1 MSTKK
6 KLLPNPESALLR
18 AHGATDVS
26 PTLTRLRLTHLD
38 PDFSG
43 RASADEFDKA
53 VRLRPNVSALHAS
66 EVSAGLNPASAHWD
80 RCYPW
85 PAALRYIC
93 AATHTGN
100 EFISLQSGLWCDYYP
115 TFSAGIVCLPEP
127 IILCLRVIL
136 MNCFFP
142 DFECCVCCIK
152 IT

>member
-6 KLLPNPESALLR
+6 NLLPNPESALLH

-26 PTLTRLRLTHLD
+26 PALTRLWLTHLD